1 MGVAL
6 AGVRGDRFDCTRFLC
21 CFVWVVLVMGYIYTK
36 KVVIDDI
43 KFDSQ
48 MEADYYLLLK
58 ERLNKG
64 EIKNL
69 KIHPRYE
76 LQPKYTNAE
85 GKKVEAIY
93 YEADFEYNE
102 KGKLNIVVVDVKGM
116 ITDDFALKWKM
127 FDYKF
132 GNGNFLYSSLQVLK
146 YSKATGW
153 VNYEDY
159 KKIKKSMRQK
169 AISEKNEYKRK
180 LELLPRLR
188 TLQEKLDTKGK
199 LTEKE
204 TARLEYLKN
213 ELKEYL

>member
-1 MGVAL
+1 MG
-6 AGVRGDRFDCTRFLC
+6 F
-21 CFVWVVLVMGYIYTK
+21 IYTK
-36 KVVIDDI
+36 KVMLDDM

-58 ERLNKG
+58 EKQAKG
-64 EIKNL
+64 EIENL

-76 LQPKYTNAE
+76 LQPEFTLAN
-85 GKKVEAIY
+85 GKVIDPIY
-93 YEADFEYNE
+93 YEADFEFNE
-102 KGKLNIVVVDVKGM
+102 KGKLSKIVVDVKGM

-127 FDYKF
+127 FNYLYGR
-132 GNGNFLYSSLQVLK
+132 GNPLLVLK

-153 VNYEDY
+153 VDYEQY
-159 KKIKKSMRQK
+159 KKVKRTMRQK

-180 LELLPRLR
+180 LELLPRLKR
-188 TLQEKLDTKGK
+188 LQEKLDTKGK

-204 TARLEYLKN
+204 TARLEYLKE

>member
-1 MGVAL
+1 ML
-6 AGVRGDRFDCTRFLC
+6 
-21 CFVWVVLVMGYIYTK
+21 
-36 KVVIDDI
+36 DDM

-58 ERLNKG
+58 EKQAKG
-64 EIKNL
+64 EIENL

-76 LQPKYTNAE
+76 LQPKFTLAN
-85 GKKVEAIY
+85 GKVIDPIY
-93 YEADFEYNE
+93 YEADFEFNE
-102 KGKLNIVVVDVKGM
+102 KGKLSKIVVDVKGM

-204 TARLEYLKN
+204 MARLEYLKN
-213 ELKEYL
+213 EFKEYL